1 MGGLATI
8 IGYKYVSSFGG
19 LPVVTAPLPTIRGRI
34 QSPFIVPTAIAI
46 AALGMTLR
54 VMPAQHDLGAIGS
67 LLKFAPNLVV
77 FALARYGFSQ
87 RRRRLIN
94 VALGI
99 ALAEATR
106 AALFDYLRSGI
117 VVPLFAF
124 TLAAV
129 IGTRTVRILGTRYF
143 MPIYAIVIGFAAYF
157 AAMGQVRLSGATG
170 TERVAAVFETQDQA
184 ANDSESDHGLMVRL
198 TTLNQLSQIGR
209 LTQQSGYL
217 RGQTLTYLAFAFI
230 PRVIW
235 PDKPTIAKGQWFAFR
250 IGQAIEKPDGTY
262 SSAVN
267 MTVPGELYLNFG
279 WIGVALGCFGLGALF
294 AVLWSRTAFW
304 TESRNVLGSALGF
317 YLLWTAFGAG
327 ADLQIVV
334 TLIAMY
340 LLFVVANACGIPFR
354 RSQRLRAT
362 QLHTVRVKRIP
373 QS

>member
-1 MGGLATI
+1 DHGGLEPVTLFALSLSIGCFANAIGFVSIASMGATSPYALYADERFFFLASALAAMGGLATI

-129 IGTRTVRILGTRYF
+129 IGTR
-143 MPIYAIVIGFAAYF
+143 
-157 AAMGQVRLSGATG
+157 
-170 TERVAAVFETQDQA
+170 
-184 ANDSESDHGLMVRL
+184 
-198 TTLNQLSQIGR
+198 
-209 LTQQSGYL
+209 
-217 RGQTLTYLAFAFI
+217 
-230 PRVIW
+230 
-235 PDKPTIAKGQWFAFR
+235 
-250 IGQAIEKPDGTY
+250 
-262 SSAVN
+262 
-267 MTVPGELYLNFG
+267 
-279 WIGVALGCFGLGALF
+279 
-294 AVLWSRTAFW
+294 
-304 TESRNVLGSALGF
+304 
-317 YLLWTAFGAG
+317 
-327 ADLQIVV
+327 
-334 TLIAMY
+334 
-340 LLFVVANACGIPFR
+340 
-354 RSQRLRAT
+354 
-362 QLHTVRVKRIP
+362 
-373 QS
+373 